1 MKRWKGEVLYIAAN
15 AATQLTL
22 NLTALES
29 LHLVVNRDELWD
41 SAVKIFLH
49 DVDSPSIR
57 LVRRSAR
64 YEATQSSFEQLPVRN
79 KVYPGLLFAHSI

>member
-41 SAVKIFLH
+41 SGSENL
-49 DVDSPSIR
+49 
-57 LVRRSAR
+57 
-64 YEATQSSFEQLPVRN
+64 SS
-79 KVYPGLLFAHSI
+79 